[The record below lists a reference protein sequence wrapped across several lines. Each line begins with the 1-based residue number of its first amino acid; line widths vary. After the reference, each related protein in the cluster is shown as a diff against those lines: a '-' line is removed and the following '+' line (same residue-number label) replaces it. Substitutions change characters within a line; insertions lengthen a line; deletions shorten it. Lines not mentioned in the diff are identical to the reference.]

1 MAKKNKKDKGDDGAA
16 AGREG
21 IRLSGHPRARRQ
33 IRTAKG
39 WGGLLAFLLVLKL
52 SRGAALPWPD
62 ALLRGV
68 LGGIAGY
75 LTVWMI
81 AVTVWRHLAI
91 AELEQLRRRL
101 VARMDAQ
108 TAAAEASAAD
118 AEAARGAAAQ
128 S

>member
-1 MAKKNKKDKGDDGAA
+1 MAKKNKKDKGADGAA
-16 AGREG
+16 PGREG
-21 IRLSGHPRARRQ
+21 IRLSGHPRARRH

-75 LTVWMI
+75 LTAWMI

-101 VARMDAQ
+101 LARIDAQ
-108 TAAAEASAAD
+108 AAAAEAD
-118 AEAARGAAAQ
+118 AEAARGATAQ

>member
-75 LTVWMI
+75 LAAWAI
-81 AVTVWRHLAI
+81 AVTVWRHLAL
-91 AELEQLRRRL
+91 AELEDLRIRVL
-101 VARMDAQ
+101 ARMETQAAEAAA
-108 TAAAEASAAD
+108 AAAERR
-118 AEAARGAAAQ
+118 EAR